1 MSEVQTSSGHLE
13 KGRGRNIMYIHRYTI
28 DNHAYKLLCLCITII
43 VLMNMNILNQQ
54 TAPFYFP
61 LGRLIHLY
69 KHVYAFIIFRNIPL
83 VQNYIWSFS
92 ERNQKL
98 FSTQNVSIRILIV
111 QHIYFLKTI
120 TTPSVGFQLKL
131 FLTVMSPEGP

>member
-13 KGRGRNIMYIHRYTI
+13 KGRGRNIMYTHRYTI

-43 VLMNMNILNQQ
+43 VLMNMNILNQFKQ
-54 TAPFYFP
+54 RMC

-92 ERNQKL
+92 ERN
-98 FSTQNVSIRILIV
+98 
-111 QHIYFLKTI
+111 
-120 TTPSVGFQLKL
+120 
-131 FLTVMSPEGP
+131 